1 MARKDLA
8 GLAAL
13 GALGYMLK
21 DDKPTKVEDRF
32 GSGAGTPYDMRDMRG
47 GAEDERPAPTG
58 MGEATRL
65 LAPDRNENF
74 SNEGRTGIT
83 RTPVGAVPRR
93 RPVTSQS
100 ASSQAAPSQ
109 SAPAPAPARAMSR
122 EEAMAELDRAT
133 GTKAMDPNAARG
145 PNAVTGT
152 DFSRNVSN
160 TLNALTP
167 IGGGVGKVGVD
178 MAYRGRNA
186 ATAAEKFREAAT
198 ARKAAEG
205 YSPAEALSVLQKG
218 AGKNVPSVG
227 REEVTNPM
235 MWAAG
240 PKNAKNFKEPAKDLN
255 KRASKEE
262 RLAEEGFSPTEA
274 LAEIEKRGPKKWQA
288 EGVSEWKRGGK
299 IKKMASGKMTRSSA
313 SKRGDGIASKGK
325 TKGRIY

>member
-1 MARKDLA
+1 MASRKDLA

-13 GALGYMLK
+13 GALGYMLNNQ
-21 DDKPTKVEDRF
+21 DKAPTKTRE
-32 GSGAGTPYDMRDMRG
+32 SIPDMRG

-58 MGEATRL
+58 MGIATQL
-65 LAPDRNENF
+65 LPSNFNRNENF
-74 SNEGRTGIT
+74 SNEGRTGVT
-83 RTPVGAVPRR
+83 RTPTGAVPRP
-93 RPVTSQS
+93 RPVT
-100 ASSQAAPSQ
+100 SQAAPSQ
-109 SAPAPAPARAMSR
+109 ATPSQAAPTPARAMSR

-133 GTKAMDPNAARG
+133 GTKAMDPNAVRG

-235 MWAAG
+235 MWMAG
-240 PKNAKNFKEPAKDLN
+240 PNNAKNFREAAKDLN
-255 KRASKEE
+255 KRGTMEE
-262 RLAEEGFSPTEA
+262 AALEG
-274 LAEIEKRGPKKWQA
+274 GM
-288 EGVSEWKRGGK
+288 KRGGK
-299 IKKMASGKMTRSSA
+299 VKKMASGGMARSSA

>member
-13 GALGYMLK
+13 GALGYMLNK
-21 DDKPTKVEDRF
+21 DSKGTEVENRS
-32 GSGAGTPYDMRDMRG
+32 GSSIPDMRG

-65 LAPDRNENF
+65 LTPDRNENF

-83 RTPVGAVPRR
+83 RTPVGAVPRPR
-93 RPVTSQS
+93 PVQSQTTTVRPVT
-100 ASSQAAPSQ
+100 SQAAPSQ

-186 ATAAEKFREAAT
+186 ATAAEKFREAAN
-198 ARKAAEG
+198 ARRAAEG

-218 AGKNVPSVG
+218 AGKNVKSAG

-240 PKNAKNFKEPAKDLN
+240 PKNAKNFKETAKDLN
-255 KRASKEE
+255 KRGTMEE
-262 RLAEEGFSPTEA
+262 AALEG
-274 LAEIEKRGPKKWQA
+274 GM
-288 EGVSEWKRGGK
+288 KRGGK
-299 IKKMASGKMTRSSA
+299 VKKMASGGMARSSA
-313 SKRGDGIASKGK
+313 SRRGDGIASKGK

>member
-1 MARKDLA
+1 
-8 GLAAL
+8 
-13 GALGYMLK
+13 
-21 DDKPTKVEDRF
+21 
-32 GSGAGTPYDMRDMRG
+32 
-47 GAEDERPAPTG
+47 
-58 MGEATRL
+58 
-65 LAPDRNENF
+65 
-74 SNEGRTGIT
+74 
-83 RTPVGAVPRR
+83 
-93 RPVTSQS
+93 
-100 ASSQAAPSQ
+100 
-109 SAPAPAPARAMSR
+109 MSR

-186 ATAAEKFREAAT
+186 ATAAEKFREAAN
-198 ARKAAEG
+198 ARRAAEG

-218 AGKNVPSVG
+218 AGKNVKSAG

-240 PKNAKNFKEPAKDLN
+240 PKNAKNFKETAKDLN
-255 KRASKEE
+255 KRGTMEE
-262 RLAEEGFSPTEA
+262 AAFEG
-274 LAEIEKRGPKKWQA
+274 GM
-288 EGVSEWKRGGK
+288 KRGGK
-299 IKKMASGKMTRSSA
+299 VKKMASGGMARSSA
-313 SKRGDGIASKGK
+313 SRRGDGIASKGK

>member
-32 GSGAGTPYDMRDMRG
+32 GSSIPDMRG

-58 MGEATRL
+58 MSEATRL
-65 LAPDRNENF
+65 LTPDRNENF

-83 RTPVGAVPRR
+83 RTPVGAVPRP
-93 RPVTSQS
+93 RPVT
-100 ASSQAAPSQ
+100 SQAAPSQ
-109 SAPAPAPARAMSR
+109 VAPQQAAPSQAAPIPRMTGAQAL
-122 EEAMAELDRAT
+122 AELDRAT

-186 ATAAEKFREAAT
+186 ATAAEKLREAAT

-255 KRASKEE
+255 KRSSKQE
-262 RLAEEGFSPTEA
+262 RMSEEGFNPAEA

-299 IKKMASGKMTRSSA
+299 VKKMASGGMARSSA

>member
-1 MARKDLA
+1 MASRKDLA

-13 GALGYMLK
+13 GALGYILNNR
-21 DDKPTKVEDRF
+21 DETKVEDRF
-32 GSGAGTPYDMRDMRG
+32 GPGAGTAYDSTGRKP
-47 GAEDERPAPTG
+47 PASTG
-58 MGEATRL
+58 MSEATRL
-65 LAPDRNENF
+65 LTPDSSGKDFGGSSGTGDYAPGPSSMMRRE
-74 SNEGRTGIT
+74 
-83 RTPVGAVPRR
+83 PVTKPRSR
-93 RPVTSQS
+93 PVVRPSSAAAPSQTTTARPVTSQTTT
-100 ASSQAAPSQ
+100 SQAAPV
-109 SAPAPAPARAMSR
+109 PPRAMSR

-133 GTKAMDPNAARG
+133 GTGRMDPNAARG

-152 DFSRNVSN
+152 DFGRNVSN
-160 TLNALTP
+160 TLSALTP

-205 YSPAEALSVLQKG
+205 YSPAEAMSVLQKG

-235 MWAAG
+235 MWMAG
-240 PKNAKNFKEPAKDLN
+240 PKNAKNFREAAKDLN
-255 KRASKEE
+255 KRGTMEE
-262 RLAEEGFSPTEA
+262 AAFEG
-274 LAEIEKRGPKKWQA
+274 GM
-288 EGVSEWKRGGK
+288 KRGGK
-299 IKKMASGKMTRSSA
+299 VKKMASGGMARSSA

>member
-13 GALGYMLK
+13 GALGYMLNK
-21 DDKPTKVEDRF
+21 DKPTQVKDRS
-32 GSGAGTPYDMRDMRG
+32 GSSIPDMRG

-65 LAPDRNENF
+65 LTPDRNENF

-83 RTPVGAVPRR
+83 RTPVGAVPRP
-93 RPVTSQS
+93 RPVVRPSS
-100 ASSQAAPSQ
+100 AAAPSQ
-109 SAPAPAPARAMSR
+109 SAPAPAPAPARAMSR

-186 ATAAEKFREAAT
+186 ATAAEKFREAAN
-198 ARKAAEG
+198 ARRAAEG

-235 MWAAG
+235 MWMAG
-240 PKNAKNFKEPAKDLN
+240 PKNAKNFREAAKDLN
-255 KRASKEE
+255 KRGTMEE
-262 RLAEEGFSPTEA
+262 AAFEG
-274 LAEIEKRGPKKWQA
+274 GM
-288 EGVSEWKRGGK
+288 KRGGK
-299 IKKMASGKMTRSSA
+299 VKKMASGGMARSSA

-325 TKGRIY
+325 TRGKMY

>member
-13 GALGYMLK
+13 GALGYMLNNR
-21 DDKPTKVEDRF
+21 DETKVEDRF
-32 GSGAGTPYDMRDMRG
+32 VPGAGTPNRSGNAPDMRG

-65 LAPDRNENF
+65 LTPNRNENF

-83 RTPVGAVPRR
+83 RTPVGAVPRP
-93 RPVTSQS
+93 RPAQSQV
-100 ASSQAAPSQ
+100 APSQAAPSQ
-109 SAPAPAPARAMSR
+109 SAPAPVSARTMSR

-240 PKNAKNFKEPAKDLN
+240 PKNVKNFREAAKDLN
-255 KRASKEE
+255 KRGTMEQAA
-262 RLAEEGFSPTEA
+262 LEG
-274 LAEIEKRGPKKWQA
+274 GM
-288 EGVSEWKRGGK
+288 KRGGK
-299 IKKMASGKMTRSSA
+299 VKKMASGGMARSSA
-313 SKRGDGIASKGK
+313 SSRADGIASRGK
-325 TKGRIY
+325 TRGKVC

>member
-13 GALGYMLK
+13 GALALMASRNKGA
-21 DDKPTKVEDRF
+21 DRD
-32 GSGAGTPYDMRDMRG
+32 TD
-47 GAEDERPAPTG
+47 TG
-58 MGEATRL
+58 VDVMPSYAT
-65 LAPDRNENF
+65 
-74 SNEGRTGIT
+74 SNT
-83 RTPVGAVPRR
+83 RTPSVAPEADLTGGFNRLRGGMGSTQIPSGEGGIGASRVPP
-93 RPVTSQS
+93 RPRTVVNTPVV
-100 ASSQAAPSQ
+100 PSQ
-109 SAPAPAPARAMSR
+109 SAPVQSAPVQAAPVPSR
-122 EEAMAELDRAT
+122 RMTAEEAMAELDRAT
-133 GTKAMDPNAARG
+133 GTKRMDPNSERG

-178 MAYRGRNA
+178 MAYRSRNA
-186 ATAAEKFREAAT
+186 ATAAEKFRGAAN
-198 ARKAAEG
+198 ARRAAEG

-255 KRASKEE
+255 KRSSKQE
-262 RLAEEGFSPTEA
+262 RMSEEGFNPAEA

-299 IKKMASGKMTRSSA
+299 VKKMASGGMARSSA
-313 SKRGDGIASKGK
+313 SRRGDGIASKGK
-325 TKGRIY
+325 TRGKMY

>member
-13 GALGYMLK
+13 GALGYMLNK
-21 DDKPTKVEDRF
+21 DSKGTEVENRS
-32 GSGAGTPYDMRDMRG
+32 GSSIPDMRG

-65 LAPDRNENF
+65 LTPDRNENF

-83 RTPVGAVPRR
+83 RTPVGAVPRP
-93 RPVTSQS
+93 RPVT
-100 ASSQAAPSQ
+100 SQAAPSQ

-122 EEAMAELDRAT
+122 EEAMAELNRAT

-255 KRASKEE
+255 KRSSKQE
-262 RLAEEGFSPTEA
+262 RMSEEGFNPAEA

-299 IKKMASGKMTRSSA
+299 VKKMASGGMARSSA

>member
-21 DDKPTKVEDRF
+21 DSKGTEVENRS
-32 GSGAGTPYDMRDMRG
+32 GSSIPDMRG

-58 MGEATRL
+58 MSEATRL
-65 LAPDRNENF
+65 LTPDRNENF

-83 RTPVGAVPRR
+83 RTPVGAVPRPR
-93 RPVTSQS
+93 AVVNKPVT
-100 ASSQAAPSQ
+100 SQAAPSQ
-109 SAPAPAPARAMSR
+109 AAPSQAAPVPARAMSR

-133 GTKAMDPNAARG
+133 GTKAMDPNAERG

-152 DFSRNVSN
+152 NFGRNVSN

-167 IGGGVGKVGVD
+167 IGGGVAKVGVD

-186 ATAAEKFREAAT
+186 ATAAEKFREAAN
-198 ARKAAEG
+198 ARRAAEG
-205 YSPAEALSVLQKG
+205 YSPAEAMSVLQKG

-235 MWAAG
+235 MWMAG
-240 PKNAKNFKEPAKDLN
+240 PKNAKNFREAAKDLN
-255 KRASKEE
+255 KRGTMEE
-262 RLAEEGFSPTEA
+262 AAFEG
-274 LAEIEKRGPKKWQA
+274 GM
-288 EGVSEWKRGGK
+288 KRGGK
-299 IKKMASGKMTRSSA
+299 VKKMASGGMARSSA
-313 SKRGDGIASKGK
+313 SSRADGIASRGK
-325 TKGRIY
+325 TRGKVC

>member
-1 MARKDLA
+1 MAQRDTA

-13 GALGYMLK
+13 GALALMASRKRGA
-21 DDKPTKVEDRF
+21 DRDTDT
-32 GSGAGTPYDMRDMRG
+32 GVDVMPSYATSAGRPSADSDLGAVR
-47 GAEDERPAPTG
+47 AEDGTLSGLR
-58 MGEATRL
+58 
-65 LAPDRNENF
+65 RNTE
-74 SNEGRTGIT
+74 SNDLYSPNEPIT
-83 RTPVGAVPRR
+83 RP
-93 RPVTSQS
+93 RPVMRPPVAS
-100 ASSQAAPSQ
+100 ARPTPPQVAPQQAAPSQ
-109 SAPAPAPARAMSR
+109 AAPVPRMTTAQ
-122 EEAMAELDRAT
+122 AMAELDRAT
-133 GTKAMDPNAARG
+133 GTKQMDPNAVRG

-152 DFSRNVSN
+152 DFSRNISN

-198 ARKAAEG
+198 TRKAAEG
-205 YSPAEALSVLQKG
+205 YSPAEALSVLSKG
-218 AGKNVPSVG
+218 AGKNVKSAG

-255 KRASKEE
+255 KRSSKQE
-262 RLAEEGFSPTEA
+262 RMSEEGFNPAEA

-299 IKKMASGKMTRSSA
+299 IKKMASGGMARSSA
-313 SKRGDGIASKGK
+313 SSRGDGIASKGK
-325 TKGRIY
+325 TRGKMY

>member
-21 DDKPTKVEDRF
+21 DSKGTEVENRS
-32 GSGAGTPYDMRDMRG
+32 GSSIPDMRG

-65 LAPDRNENF
+65 LTPDRNENF

-83 RTPVGAVPRR
+83 RTPVGAVPRP
-93 RPVTSQS
+93 RPVT
-100 ASSQAAPSQ
+100 SQAAPSQ
-109 SAPAPAPARAMSR
+109 SAPAPAPAPARAMSR
-122 EEAMAELDRAT
+122 EEAMAELNRAT
-133 GTKAMDPNAARG
+133 GTKAMDPNVARG

-198 ARKAAEG
+198 VRKAAEG

-255 KRASKEE
+255 KRSSKQE
-262 RLAEEGFSPTEA
+262 RMSEEGFNPAEA

-299 IKKMASGKMTRSSA
+299 VKKMASGGMARSSA